1 MEAGPVDPVRPEV
14 GNGFSCCRSRS
25 RVRSLGRTA
34 ANSGDTILR
43 ISRRSR
49 CDLTGTS
56 TRQPLVRFYEILPRL
71 KDQTGTA
78 FESALKGQQG
88 L

>member
-1 MEAGPVDPVRPEV
+1 MCGSRPSGSRQRV
-14 GNGFSCCRSRS
+14 QLLPIAVSGAQPRQNGCKQRRHYP
-25 RVRSLGRTA
+25 T
-34 ANSGDTILR
+34 R

-56 TRQPLVRFYEILPRL
+56 TRQSLVRFYEILPRL